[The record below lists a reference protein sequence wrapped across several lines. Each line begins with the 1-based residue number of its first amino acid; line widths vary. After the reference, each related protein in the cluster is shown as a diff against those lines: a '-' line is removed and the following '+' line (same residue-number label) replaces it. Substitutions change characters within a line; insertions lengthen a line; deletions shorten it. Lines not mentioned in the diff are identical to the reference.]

1 MMTFFMRMCIKKTA
15 VGTTQRVNHEGHAVY
30 VMYKENGCAVSLVS
44 DMEYPQ
50 RVAIS
55 ILSRVMSEFTAM
67 VAFND
72 WNSAMRDNTIVF
84 PMLQESLTSYQDP
97 GTDKIVAM
105 QRDLDET
112 KGILIKAID
121 QVIVTVTVLSTVALT
136 AVLAAALAGCRSPF
150 SRRWALI
157 SALTGARKG
166 GEDRRPGAKVERP
179 VNPIQEVPSHGK
191 KAQPMLHHLMRFQA
205 SAA

>member
-1 MMTFFMRMCIKKTA
+1 MTFFMRMCIKKTA

-84 PMLQESLTSYQDP
+84 PNAPGEPHVVPRPWHRQDRCNTEGP
-97 GTDKIVAM
+97 G
-105 QRDLDET
+105 
-112 KGILIKAID
+112 
-121 QVIVTVTVLSTVALT
+121 
-136 AVLAAALAGCRSPF
+136 
-150 SRRWALI
+150 
-157 SALTGARKG
+157 
-166 GEDRRPGAKVERP
+166 
-179 VNPIQEVPSHGK
+179 
-191 KAQPMLHHLMRFQA
+191 
-205 SAA
+205 